1 MGGQL
6 IWKIGRVVEGA
17 RLEHVYSSKAN
28 LGFESLIFRVVL
40 FFYYFSM
47 WVLEES
53 ISKKLDEKK
62 LIDEIRDDPE
72 KLWEFIKQFIDKF
85 VEKNDIKAL
94 QMLYDFIW
102 KNMENSIFQLEHSDS
117 QLKVRAMLEEKLGK
131 NLSN

>member
-1 MGGQL
+1 
-6 IWKIGRVVEGA
+6 
-17 RLEHVYSSKAN
+17 
-28 LGFESLIFRVVL
+28 
-40 FFYYFSM
+40 M

-117 QLKVRAMLEEKLGK
+117 QLKVRAMLEEELWK
-131 NLSN
+131 NLSD